1 MNLTLLYEALYLFF
15 TVLEIMLF
23 LYVVISWFP
32 NSGKLREMF
41 ITLLDPIFVPVR
53 FLLRHSIFNTPRA
66 DLAPIISF
74 VIILFLQEFFFRLN
88 M

>member
-1 MNLTLLYEALYLFF
+1 MSLNLLYEALYLFF

-32 NSGKLREMF
+32 NSRKLREMF
-41 ITLLDPIFVPVR
+41 ITLLDPIFEPVR